1 MNLYRLLSRSLQSSI
16 VLTLATGALIMWPVI
31 AGNDTAMVQFILQG
45 HVLFALPDWV
55 ARALQFAVIILIG
68 VTAQRLTET
77 SFLSPVRTYTFYN
90 TLMLFTLATPEMQ
103 VFTENTLIALL
114 FYISVHQLIKILIYG
129 HPASKV
135 VNITFVVMAAT
146 CIKPA
151 SIIMLPV
158 FFIALIGMRQ
168 MNLRNFTAVFM
179 TLFSCLGLMAAAC
192 YLLDQMPTWENIIP
206 QFHLLSLNL
215 LTESPHDF
223 VYLSIVLLMTL
234 VVIILNQAYMLRY
247 KIQIRTLH
255 RVLAFISLVCWVMLC
270 FMTPHITELTTVVL
284 FFSAFLLGP
293 FFSNQEYPLAR
304 ILLPLLFLFSIA
316 KLVVEY
322 LGII

>member
-16 VLTLATGALIMWPVI
+16 VLTLAAGALIMWPVI
-31 AGNDTAMVQFILQG
+31 VGSDAAMVPFMLQG
-45 HVLFALPDWV
+45 HVLFALPDWL

-68 VTAQRLTET
+68 ITAQRLTET
-77 SFLSPVRTYTFYN
+77 SFLAPVRTYAFYN
-90 TLMLFTLATPEMQ
+90 TLMLFTLATPEMH
-103 VFTENTLIALL
+103 VFTENTLVALL
-114 FYISVHQLIKILIYG
+114 FYVSVHQLIKILIYG
-129 HPASKV
+129 HTASKV
-135 VNITFVVMAAT
+135 VNLTFVVMIAT
-146 CIKPA
+146 CIKP
-151 SIIMLPV
+151 SCIIMMPV
-158 FFIALIGMRQ
+158 FFIALAGMRQ
-168 MNLRNFTAVFM
+168 LNLRNFTALCM

-192 YLLDQMPTWENIIP
+192 YLLDQMPAWENLVP
-206 QFHLLSLNL
+206 QFHLLSLDL
-215 LTESPHDF
+215 LTESPQDF
-223 VYLSIVLLMTL
+223 IYLAIVLVMTL
-234 VVIILNQAYMLRY
+234 VVIILNQIYMLRY

-304 ILLPLLFLFSIA
+304 ILLPLLFLFSIG

-322 LGII
+322 LGIV